1 MIKSKRHLTVKT
13 IEVIIEHPLPEI
25 GEVPMFISFLS
36 ERNEYIFS
44 FPIHKW
50 THTLRKGEE
59 ISLVHG
65 PGPFN
70 HNEYKSLFEKTLIK
84 GISLLETE

>member
-13 IEVIIEHPLPEI
+13 IEVMIEHPLPEI
-25 GEVPMFISFLS
+25 GVVPLFVSFLS

-50 THTLRKGEE
+50 TYTLTKGQE
-59 ISLVHG
+59 ISIVHG

-70 HNEYKSLFEKTLIK
+70 HEKYKEIFVQILKQ